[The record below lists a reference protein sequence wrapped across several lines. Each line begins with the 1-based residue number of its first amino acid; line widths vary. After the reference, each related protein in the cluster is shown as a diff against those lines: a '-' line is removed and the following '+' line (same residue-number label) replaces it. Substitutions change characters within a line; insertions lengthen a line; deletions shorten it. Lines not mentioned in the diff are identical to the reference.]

1 MALTSPREEAASS
14 TVTCAPARRRAIAA
28 ARPPMP
34 APTNPTWISF
44 LAMLMTSR
52 QCHQTDP
59 FEWDPNPFEW
69 HPNGVTG
76 KAAASLIIVHR
87 KISAIRLDA
96 DRGHSIRN
104 TIPEQEEFC
113 ELLPGAILAM
123 NCTSMSRSAGPDE
136 RLSWRRHHWLV
147 LEAILILQKA

>member
-1 MALTSPREEAASS
+1 
-14 TVTCAPARRRAIAA
+14 
-28 ARPPMP
+28 MP
-34 APTNPTWISF
+34 APTNPTWISL
-44 LAMLMTSR
+44 LAMLMSSR

-59 FEWDPNPFEW
+59 FKWD
-69 HPNGVTG
+69 PNGVTR

-96 DRGHSIRN
+96 DRGYSIRN
-104 TIPEQEEFC
+104 TIPEQAVFC

-136 RLSWRRHHWLV
+136 GSSWRGHHWLV
-147 LEAILILQKA
+147 FEAIFILQKA